1 MTTTKTEYDVD
12 LCVIGAG
19 SAGLSM
25 TAGAAMLDRNVLLF
39 EGAEMGGDCLNHGCV
54 PSKAILK
61 AGKMAHAQRTGEKF
75 GITAVEP
82 NVDWDAVKAHVQDVI
97 ATIAPVDSVE
107 RFEGLGATVITEYAK
122 FVDANTVESE
132 TTRVRAKRFVVA
144 VGSRASAPPIPGL
157 DTVDYA
163 TNENIFSLDKFP
175 SHLLVVGAGPIG
187 LEMGQTFRR
196 LGAEVTIIDIA
207 PPLGRNEPEHAKILV
222 EALEAEGIT
231 FHAPAKTKEVRKVT
245 AGVEIELEDGTVIK
259 GSDLLVAAGRAPAV
273 DGLGL
278 ESAGIDFD
286 RRGIETDDNLRTSNK
301 KVYAAGDV
309 AKGMGGLTHIAG
321 HHASSLFKNFF
332 MYPQGM
338 PFGKGFSTAKTDRM
352 PAAIYTEPELA
363 NIGLSE
369 AQAREKF
376 GDAVKVA
383 EFHFDENDRAIA
395 ERSTYGGVKIIVG
408 KKGQILGGSIVGE
421 HAGEMIHMLAV
432 GMKGKMKASALAQI
446 ISPYPTRSE
455 AVKRACSSLFTES
468 LFGPNSKV
476 RSTAKFWAKFQ

>member
-1 MTTTKTEYDVD
+1 MSTQKTEYDVD

-61 AGKMAHAQRTGEKF
+61 AGKIAQAQRSGEKF
-75 GITAVEP
+75 GITPVEP
-82 NVDWDAVKAHVQDVI
+82 KVDWGAVKAHIADVI

-107 RFEGLGATVITEYAK
+107 RFEGLGATVISEYAK
-122 FVDANTVESE
+122 FVDPNTVESE

-157 DTVDYA
+157 DKVDYA
-163 TNENIFSLDKFP
+163 TNENIFSLETFP
-175 SHLLVVGAGPIG
+175 SHLLVIGAGPIG

-196 LGAEVTIIDIA
+196 LVT
-207 PPLGRNEPEHAKILV
+207 
-222 EALEAEGIT
+222 
-231 FHAPAKTKEVRKVT
+231 FYAPAKTKEVRQNKS
-245 AGVEIELEDGTVIK
+245 GVEIELEDGTLIK
-259 GSDLLVAAGRAPAV
+259 GSHLLVAAGRAPAV
-273 DGLGL
+273 EGLGL
-278 ESAGIDFD
+278 EAAGITYD
-286 RRGIETDDNLRTSNK
+286 RRGIDTDDNLRTSNK

-321 HHASSLFKNFF
+321 HHAGSLFKNFF
-332 MYPQGM
+332 LLPQGLNA
-338 PFGKGFSTAKTDRM
+338 GFSTAKTDRM

-369 AQAREKF
+369 AQAREQF
-376 GDAVKVA
+376 GDAVQVA

-395 ERSTYGGVKIIVG
+395 ERSTHGGVKIVVG
-408 KKGQILGGSIVGE
+408 KKGKILGGSVVGA
-421 HAGEMIHMLAV
+421 HAGEMIHMLSVA
-432 GMKGKMKASALAQI
+432 MTGKMKASQLAQI

-455 AVKRACSSLFTES
+455 AVKRAASSLFTES
-468 LFGPNSKV
+468 LFGPKSKV
-476 RSTAKFWAKFQ
+476 RTAANFWAKFQ

>member
-1 MTTTKTEYDVD
+1 MSTQKTEYDVD

-61 AGKMAHAQRTGEKF
+61 AGKIAQAQRSGEKF
-75 GITAVEP
+75 GITPVEP
-82 NVDWDAVKAHVQDVI
+82 KVDWGAVKAHIADVI

-107 RFEGLGATVITEYAK
+107 RFEGLGATVISEYAR
-122 FVDANTVESE
+122 FVDPNTVESE

-157 DTVDYA
+157 DKVDYA
-163 TNENIFSLDKFP
+163 TNENIFSLETFP
-175 SHLLVVGAGPIG
+175 SHLLVIGAGPIG

-196 LGAEVTIIDIA
+196 LGAEVTIVDIA
-207 PPLGRNEPEHAKILV
+207 PPLGRNEPDHAQVLV
-222 EALEAEGIT
+222 SALSDEGIT
-231 FHAPAKTKEVRKVT
+231 FYAPAKTKEVRQNKS
-245 AGVEIELEDGTVIK
+245 GVEIELEDGTLIK
-259 GSDLLVAAGRAPAV
+259 GSHLLVAAGRAPAV
-273 DGLGL
+273 EGLGL
-278 ESAGIDFD
+278 EAAGITYD
-286 RRGIETDDNLRTSNK
+286 RRGIDTDDNLRTSNK

-321 HHASSLFKNFF
+321 HHAGSLFKNFF
-332 MYPQGM
+332 LLPQGLNA
-338 PFGKGFSTAKTDRM
+338 GFSTAKTDRM

-369 AQAREKF
+369 AQAREQF
-376 GDAVKVA
+376 GDAVQVA

-395 ERSTYGGVKIIVG
+395 ERSTHGGVKIVVG
-408 KKGQILGGSIVGE
+408 KKGKILGGSVVGA
-421 HAGEMIHMLAV
+421 HAGEMIHMLSVA
-432 GMKGKMKASALAQI
+432 MTGKMKASQLAQI

-455 AVKRACSSLFTES
+455 AVKRAASSLFTES
-468 LFGPNSKV
+468 LFGPKSKV
-476 RSTAKFWAKFQ
+476 RTAANFWAKFQ

>member
-1 MTTTKTEYDVD
+1 MSVTKTEYDVD

-25 TAGAAMLDRNVLLF
+25 TAGAAMLGRNVVLF

-61 AGKMAHAQRTGEKF
+61 AGKIAQAQRSGEKF
-75 GITAVEP
+75 GIAPVDPE
-82 NVDWDAVKAHVQDVI
+82 VDWETVKAHIRGVI
-97 ATIAPVDSVE
+97 ETIAPVDSVE

-157 DTVDYA
+157 NKVDYA
-163 TNENIFSLDKFP
+163 TNENIFSLDRFP
-175 SHLLVVGAGPIG
+175 KHLLVIGAGPIG

-207 PPLGRNEPEHAKILV
+207 PPLGRNEPEHAKVLV
-222 EALEAEGIT
+222 DAIAAEGVT
-231 FHAPAKTKEVRKVT
+231 FHAPAVTKEVRQSNSGIEV
-245 AGVEIELEDGTVIK
+245 ELEDGTIIK
-259 GSDLLVAAGRAPAV
+259 GSHLLVAAGRAPV
-273 DGLGL
+273 VEGLGL
-278 ESAGIDFD
+278 ESAGITFD
-286 RRGIETDDNLRTSNK
+286 RRGIDVDGNLRTSNK

-309 AKGMGGLTHIAG
+309 AKGKGGLTHIAG
-321 HHASSLFKNFF
+321 HHAGALFKNFF
-332 MYPQGM
+332 MLPQGLS
-338 PFGKGFSTAKTDRM
+338 KGFSTAETKRM
-352 PAAIYTEPELA
+352 PAAVYTQPELA

-369 AQAREKF
+369 AQAREQF
-376 GDAVKVA
+376 GDVIQVA

-395 ERSTYGGVKIIVG
+395 ERSIAGGVKIIVG
-408 KKGQILGGSIVGE
+408 KKGKILGGSIVGE
-421 HAGEMIHMLAV
+421 QAGEMIHMLSVA
-432 GMKGKMKASALAQI
+432 MTGKMKVSQLAQI

-455 AVKRACSSLFTES
+455 AVKRACSSLFTET
-468 LFGPNSKV
+468 LFGEKSKV
-476 RSTAKFWAKFQ
+476 RTAAKFWAKFQ

>member
-1 MTTTKTEYDVD
+1 MTTKTEYDVD

-25 TAGAAMLDRNVLLF
+25 TAGACGIGRSVVLF

-61 AGKMAHAQRTGEKF
+61 AGKIAQAQRSGEAF
-75 GITAVEP
+75 GITPVEP
-82 NVDWDAVKAHVQDVI
+82 KVDWDAVKAHITDVI

-107 RFEGLGATVITEYAK
+107 RFEGLGATVIQEYGY

-157 DTVDYA
+157 DSVDYA
-163 TNENIFSLDKFP
+163 TNENIFSLKEFP
-175 SHLLVVGAGPIG
+175 SHLLVIGAGPIG

-207 PPLGRNEPEHAKILV
+207 APLGRNEPEHAKVLV
-222 EALEAEGIT
+222 DAMASEGVT
-231 FHAPAKTKEVRKVT
+231 FHAPAVTKEIRK
-245 AGVEIELEDGTVIK
+245 AGKGVEVELADGTVIK
-259 GSDLLVAAGRAPAV
+259 GSHLLVAAGRSPAV
-273 DGLGL
+273 DNLGL
-278 ESAGIDFD
+278 EKAGIKFD

-321 HHASSLFKNFF
+321 FHAGQLFKNFF
-332 MYPQGM
+332 IIPQGL
-338 PFGKGFSTAKTDRM
+338 KKSVSTAKTNRM
-352 PAAIYTEPELA
+352 PAAVYTEPELA

-369 AQAREKF
+369 AAAREIY
-376 GDAVKVA
+376 GDAVQVA

-395 ERSTYGGVKIIVG
+395 ERSTKGGVKIIVG
-408 KKGQILGGSIVGE
+408 KKGKILGGSIVGAQ
-421 HAGEMIHMLAV
+421 AGEMIHMLSVAMTG
-432 GMKGKMKASALAQI
+432 GMKLSGLAQI

-455 AVKRACSSLFTES
+455 AVKRAASSTFTEA
-468 LFGPNSKV
+468 LFGPKSKL
-476 RSTAKFWAKFQ
+476 RMTAKFWAMFH

>member
-1 MTTTKTEYDVD
+1 MSTDKIEYDVD

-61 AGKMAHAQRTGEKF
+61 AGKIAQAQRSGTEF
-75 GITAVEP
+75 GIAPVEP
-82 NVDWDAVKAHVQDVI
+82 KVDWNAVKAHIQDVI

-157 DTVDYA
+157 DSVDYA
-163 TNENIFSLDKFP
+163 TNENIFSLDTFP

-207 PPLGRNEPEHAKILV
+207 APLGRNEPEHAQVLV
-222 EALEAEGIT
+222 EAIASEGVT
-231 FHAPAKTKEVRKVT
+231 FHAPAVTKEVRKT
-245 AGVEIELEDGTVIK
+245 KTGVEVELEDGTIIK
-259 GSDLLVAAGRAPAV
+259 GSHLLVAAGRAPV
-273 DGLGL
+273 VEGLGL
-278 ESAGIDFD
+278 ESAGIKFD
-286 RRGIETDDNLRTSNK
+286 RRGIDVDDNLRTSNK

-309 AKGMGGLTHIAG
+309 AKGKGGLTHIAG

-332 MYPQGM
+332 LLPQGLN
-338 PFGKGFSTAKTDRM
+338 KGFSTAETNRM
-352 PAAIYTEPELA
+352 PAAVYTDPELA

-376 GDAVKVA
+376 GDVVQVA

-395 ERSTYGGVKIIVG
+395 ERSTKGGVKIIVG
-408 KKGQILGGSIVGE
+408 KKGVILGGSIVGA
-421 HAGEMIHMLAV
+421 HAGEMIHMLSVA
-432 GMKGKMKASALAQI
+432 MTGKMKLSQLAQI
-446 ISPYPTRSE
+446 ISPYPSRSE
-455 AVKRACSSLFTES
+455 AVKRAASSTFTEA
-468 LFGPNSKV
+468 LFGPKSKI
-476 RSTAKFWAKFQ
+476 RTTASFWAKFQ

>member
-1 MTTTKTEYDVD
+1 MTATKKEYDVD

-25 TAGAAMLDRNVLLF
+25 TAGAAMLGRDVLLF

-61 AGKMAHAQRTGEKF
+61 AGKIAQAQRSGAAF
-75 GITAVEP
+75 GITPVEP
-82 NVDWDAVKAHVQDVI
+82 QIDWDAVKAHITDVI

-163 TNENIFSLDKFP
+163 TNENIFSLDVFP
-175 SHLLVVGAGPIG
+175 SHLLVIGAGPIG

-196 LGAEVTIIDIA
+196 LGADVTIIDIGA
-207 PPLGRNEPEHAKILV
+207 PLGRNEPEHAEVLV
-222 EALEAEGIT
+222 DALSAEGIT
-231 FHAPAKTKEVRKVT
+231 FHAPAVTKEVRKT
-245 AGVEIELEDGTVIK
+245 KSGVEIELDN
-259 GSDLLVAAGRAPAV
+259 GSIIEGSHLLVAAGRAPV
-273 DGLGL
+273 VEGLGL
-278 ESAGIDFD
+278 EAAGITFD
-286 RRGIETDDNLRTSNK
+286 RRGIDVDDNLRTSNK

-309 AKGMGGLTHIAG
+309 AKGKGGLTHIAG
-321 HHASSLFKNFF
+321 FHAGQLFKNFF
-332 MYPQGM
+332 LLPQGIK
-338 PFGKGFSTAKTDRM
+338 KGFSSVETNRM

-376 GDAVKVA
+376 GDAVQVA

-395 ERSTYGGVKIIVG
+395 ERSTKGGVKIIVG
-408 KKGQILGGSIVGE
+408 KKGKILGGSIVGA
-421 HAGEMIHMLAV
+421 HAGEMIHMLSVA
-432 GMKGKMKASALAQI
+432 MTGKMKAGDLAQI

-455 AVKRACSSLFTES
+455 AVKRACSSLFTET
-468 LFGPNSKV
+468 LFGPKSKV
-476 RSTAKFWAKFQ
+476 RMAAAFWAKLQ